1 MELET
6 GLDDFQVS
14 VCFFR
19 FSACTVRTKPF
30 SKAPKVWGTMGKQ
43 PLNLDHLVALT
54 LLKTK
59 LVKFKWFSVCVF
71 SAYQEKSG

>member
-1 MELET
+1 
-6 GLDDFQVS
+6 
-14 VCFFR
+14 
-19 FSACTVRTKPF
+19 
-30 SKAPKVWGTMGKQ
+30 MGKQ